1 MAGVERT
8 ALAFDR
14 ACAKAGVA
22 YAYVGGVAVLAWG
35 QPRATSDVDA
45 IIVAPTAF
53 GPFVEALAREGLV
66 VDPRDLEDARR
77 DGSHVSVFDDATGFH
92 VDCKMVKSDL
102 ERGEIARARIVPFE
116 DGRLV
121 VIAPEEAI
129 AFKLKFGSP
138 QDIQDARSILVR
150 QAGRLDMARLRA
162 LAETIGVRTAL
173 DALVSETD

>member
-1 MAGVERT
+1 GVERT

-14 ACAKAGVA
+14 ACTKSGVA

-45 IIVAPTAF
+45 LVVPPATF
-53 GPFVEALAREGLV
+53 GAFVEALGREGLV

-102 ERGEIARARIVPFE
+102 ERGEVARARIVPF
-116 DGRLV
+116 DGGKLV
-121 VIAPEEAI
+121 VIAPEETI

-138 QDIQDARSILVR
+138 QDVQDARS
-150 QAGRLDMARLRA
+150 
-162 LAETIGVRTAL
+162 
-173 DALVSETD
+173 